1 MPTATR
7 CSRRMTPLV
16 LRRRSEPTVTTV
28 VISPD
33 FFSHYQ
39 PLAVIATAL
48 RRSGER
54 VIVAT
59 GTTMRPSVERDG
71 LEWRR
76 LDLAAGSN
84 DGLASAATHDR
95 SDPGSLDAFIAATR
109 HGFVPTLSF
118 QATKRRREL
127 LWNPVDVARNILAL
141 LDEIDPD
148 RILVDHVSLVSTLGL
163 LASGRPFTTIV
174 PGHPTQL
181 PVAGEQYGNASHWPD
196 VLHADAVELADL
208 TARVTDIN
216 ANVTESF
223 NCALHRITAKAAAV
237 DDAFAVHGDRVA
249 YHWETDLHDP
259 TRIVHLPEPHLDLG
273 PLVRHEVLPPDYD
286 SVVADDRPLVVIALG
301 TFLVHRREV
310 LAAAMRAV
318 ERVGAR
324 AVVAVG
330 HHEPATFGPVPDD
343 WILAPRIPQVAL
355 LRHAHCI
362 ISHAG
367 NGSVQ
372 EALASGAHQI
382 LLPMSTDQ
390 MAIAADLVRTGR
402 ATAADP
408 NRLDVGDLANQLTN
422 TLDTDRWTPA
432 PPNLDTFVNQAS

>member
-1 MPTATR
+1 
-7 CSRRMTPLV
+7 
-16 LRRRSEPTVTTV
+16 VTTV

-48 RRSGER
+48 RRFGDR
-54 VIVAT
+54 VVVAT
-59 GTTMRPSVERDG
+59 GTAMRPFVERDG

-84 DGLASAATHDR
+84 DGLAASATHDR
-95 SDPGSLDAFIAATR
+95 NDPGSLDAFIDATR
-109 HGFVPTLSF
+109 RGFAATLSF
-118 QATKRRREL
+118 QATKRGREL
-127 LWNPVDVARNILAL
+127 LWNPVDVGRNVVAL
-141 LDEIDPD
+141 LDDIDPD
-148 RILVDHVSLVSTLGL
+148 RILVDHVSLVSTLGV
-163 LASGRPFTTIV
+163 LASGRRFTTIV

-181 PVAGEQYGNASHWPD
+181 PVAGELYGNASRWPD
-196 VLHADAVELADL
+196 ALRADPAELAAL
-208 TARVTDIN
+208 TSTIAEVN
-216 ANVTESF
+216 ADVTESF
-223 NCALHRITAKAAAV
+223 NDALGRLATGVAAV
-237 DDAFAVHGDRVA
+237 DDAFAVHGEFVG

-259 TRIVHLPEPHLDLG
+259 VRSGRLPEPHVDLG
-273 PLVRHEVLPPDYD
+273 PLVRDEVLPPRFEA
-286 SVVADDRPLVVIALG
+286 VVAGDVPLVVIALG
-301 TFLVHRREV
+301 TFLVHRHDV

-324 AVVAVG
+324 AVVAIG
-330 HHEPATFGPVPDD
+330 DQEPATFGPVPDG
-343 WILAPRIPQVAL
+343 WVLAPRIPQVAL

-372 EALASGAHQI
+372 EALAAGAHQI
-382 LLPMSTDQ
+382 VLPMSTDQ

-408 NRLDVGDLANQLTN
+408 NELDVDELADQLAAIISA
-422 TLDTDRWTPA
+422 DRWA
-432 PPNLDTFVNQAS
+432 PTTSNLDSLINR